1 MENDISSEESST
13 AASGPMI
20 FSYTC
25 PHCFKVFGSGQALG
39 GHQTAHRTN
48 RVVRRITKF
57 KRPKRYNP
65 TLQPPHP
72 ENVQPRPDGPGLVQ
86 RGPGSMAD
94 LGDSWVPQLQLVAGS
109 AALREYH
116 SNLRPAP
123 EDSPQSLTRDYFA
136 EWIRPTYHVKR
147 AGEDSEIRSSERTI
161 FDPINL
167 RISMGGQDREEGNS
181 KKEANLDLNLK
192 LGF

>member
-1 MENDISSEESST
+1 
-13 AASGPMI
+13 
-20 FSYTC
+20 
-25 PHCFKVFGSGQALG
+25 
-39 GHQTAHRTN
+39 
-48 RVVRRITKF
+48 
-57 KRPKRYNP
+57 
-65 TLQPPHP
+65 
-72 ENVQPRPDGPGLVQ
+72 
-86 RGPGSMAD
+86 MAD

-147 AGEDSEIRSSERTI
+147 AGEDSEIRSSERTT

-167 RISMGGQDREEGNS
+167 RISKGGQDREEGNS
-181 KKEANLDLNLK
+181 KKEEANLDLNLK
-192 LGF
+192 LGFWVGLGLSRFQFWLGLMFGTSIMASTSN